1 VKGEGIQQLKCP
13 PWPSPKTGSMAKAA
27 KQLAISQPVVSRAIA
42 DLESTFGV
50 RLFDR
55 SPQGVEPTLYG
66 RALLKRSLT
75 IFDDLRTSANEIEY
89 LADPTTGELRIGV
102 TEPQA
107 ALVAAIIKR
116 MSREHP
122 RVTFD
127 VGLADTHTLI
137 DRYLRERRIDLV
149 VMLLPP
155 TVEEDLEPT
164 VFFLN
169 RLRVVVDRRTHW
181 ARSRNVTLADLID
194 EPWCAPRLDTVAG
207 AAFVG
212 AFRASGL
219 NPPRIIVTTI
229 SSRLRNELVADAG
242 FIVTMGDGELFFYAK
257 RLPIKGLPLALPTE
271 PRPIGMVTLKNRT
284 ITPAAQIYPNKRPS
298 GPVASGPGP
307 SALMHRRNLG
317 VRNR

>member
-1 VKGEGIQQLKCP
+1 
-13 PWPSPKTGSMAKAA
+13 
-27 KQLAISQPVVSRAIA
+27 
-42 DLESTFGV
+42 V

-55 SPQGVEPTLYG
+55 SPQSVEPTLYG

-75 IFDDLRTSANEIEY
+75 VFDDLRASANEIEY
-89 LADPTTGELRIGV
+89 FADPTTGELRIGV

-149 VMLLPP
+149 VMPLPP

-169 RLRVVVDRRTHW
+169 RLRW
-181 ARSRNVTLADLID
+181 
-194 EPWCAPRLDTVAG
+194 W
-207 AAFVG
+207 
-212 AFRASGL
+212 
-219 NPPRIIVTTI
+219 
-229 SSRLRNELVADAG
+229 
-242 FIVTMGDGELFFYAK
+242 
-257 RLPIKGLPLALPTE
+257 
-271 PRPIGMVTLKNRT
+271 
-284 ITPAAQIYPNKRPS
+284 
-298 GPVASGPGP
+298 
-307 SALMHRRNLG
+307 
-317 VRNR
+317 